1 MSVMTPTQTITTD
14 RARAEVHF
22 AIGGYWD
29 LEGMKRFLFDLGE
42 AAKPF
47 MKAKAS
53 FAVLGDFKDFMPQDR
68 ATADAIRDSID
79 AGSRNGLRRFAV
91 LNASPLV
98 RMQYRRIA
106 AGTEVEYFDTRAE
119 ALDWLRRG

>member
-1 MSVMTPTQTITTD
+1 MTPTHTITAD
-14 RARAEVHF
+14 RDRAEVHF

-29 LEGMKRFLFDLGE
+29 EAGMKRFLFDLGE

-47 MKAKAS
+47 MKAGTP

-68 ATADAIRDSID
+68 ATADAIRDSIA
-79 AGSRNGLRRFAV
+79 AGTRNGLRRFAV
-91 LNASPLV
+91 LAAAPLV

-106 AGTEVEYFDTRAE
+106 QAAEVEYFDTKAE
-119 ALDWLRRG
+119 ALEWLRRA